1 MADVEVYSSPLC
13 PYCWVV
19 RILLWK
25 RGIAYRRIPIRMYLG
40 LKLPTSNFREM
51 VRRTGG
57 DSTIPQIFVD
67 GQYLGDDDT
76 LLELA
81 RRGELESR
89 LGAGA
94 AH

>member
-1 MADVEVYSSPLC
+1 MADIEIYSSPFC
-13 PYCWVV
+13 PFCWMA
-19 RILLWK
+19 RLLLRK
-25 RGIAYRRIPIRMYLG
+25 RGVRYRLIPIRMYLG
-40 LKLPTSNFREM
+40 FKLPTANLRDM

-81 RRGELESR
+81 RSGELESR
-89 LGAGA
+89 LGGST
-94 AH
+94 